1 MKKKY
6 LALALAASLVVSTLA
21 GCGSAGT
28 TTESAPTTAETTADS
43 AAESTAADESTTA
56 DAGTV

>member
-21 GCGSAGT
+21 GCGSKGN
-28 TTESAPTTAETTADS
+28 TTESPAAPAETTAESS
-43 AAESTAADESTTA
+43 ADTSAEE
-56 DAGTV
+56 